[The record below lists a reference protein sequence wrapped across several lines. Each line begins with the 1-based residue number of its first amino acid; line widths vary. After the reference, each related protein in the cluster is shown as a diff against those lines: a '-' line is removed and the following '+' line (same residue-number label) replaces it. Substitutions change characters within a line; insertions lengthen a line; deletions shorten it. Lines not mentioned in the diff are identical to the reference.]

1 MKTIGFI
8 ADFFSDDVGKS
19 FGGESNDSN
28 LINFLEKNHKVIKLK
43 SKTVTKSELKSL
55 DFIIVG
61 NFIFLP
67 ESVKKYLTNNK
78 KYVIYE
84 HDHKYIVTRDPSRY
98 LNFEAPKSDLINVN
112 FYQKAQCV
120 VVLSDICE
128 RVIKK
133 NVPNI
138 NTHNIGCSLWAEKT
152 FDILERLRKTGKEY
166 DYCIIKS
173 QNPTKNY
180 ANTLEFCRN
189 KGITPLEIKSPD
201 YHTFLRQMS
210 KSRNLIFLPTV
221 LETYSRV
228 CAEAKMLGMS
238 VMTNKRM
245 IGFFSEEISSLSGS
259 ELVLEMKNRNNKA
272 LQYFNKLVK

>member
-1 MKTIGFI
+1 MKVIGFI
-8 ADFFSDDVGKS
+8 SDFFSDDVGKS

-28 LINFLEKNHKVIKLK
+28 LINFLEKSNKVVKLN
-43 SKTVTKSELKSL
+43 SKAVTKGDLKNF

-61 NFIFLP
+61 NFIYLS
-67 ESVKKYLTNNK
+67 ESVKRYLTENK

-84 HDHKYIVTRDPSRY
+84 HDHKYVMTRDPSKY
-98 LNFEAPKSDLINVN
+98 LNFEAPKSDLVNVA
-112 FYQKAQCV
+112 FYQKAQFV
-120 VVLSDICE
+120 VVLSNICE

-133 NVPNI
+133 NIPNI
-138 NTHNIGCSLWAEKT
+138 NTYNIGCSLWSEKT
-152 FDILERLRKTGKEY
+152 FDILEKLRQFDKEY

-180 ANTLEFCRN
+180 INTLEFCKNR
-189 KGITPLEIKSPD
+189 GITPLEIESPD
-201 YHTFLRQMS
+201 HHNFLRQMA

-228 CAEAKMLGMS
+228 CAEAKMLGMG

-245 IGFFSEEISSLSGS
+245 VGFFSEEISSLSGA
-259 ELVLEMKNRNNKA
+259 ELISKMKNRNNKA
-272 LQYFNKLVK
+272 LEFFNKLVK